1 MDLNFDYDAARSAGY
16 SDDDI
21 LNGLQKKGLLDFDLG
36 AARKAGYNSTEILS
50 SILPQRAPEPP
61 KESSSLLR
69 RAGDIGISA
78 LKGAI
83 SVPETAVGLA
93 DIVTGGYAGKAA
105 EELGFRPKEA
115 KAALNELYSP
125 EQQAAN
131 QRVAEAKGFLPSIGA
146 MVSNP
151 STLVQTGV
159 ESIPSMLAGGAVGR
173 GLVAGAGRLGLGLGE
188 VGAAAAGE
196 GVVGGGQAA
205 EQIRQANENGELTA
219 GQALSALG
227 SGIGTGI
234 FGAVGGR
241 IAHKLGIGDID
252 TALVNSGAP
261 VQSSKGVIRR
271 LIEGGVSEGVF
282 EELPQSIQ
290 EQIWQNAALDK
301 PLLEGVGEQAAQ
313 GLLAGGLFGS
323 VAGAALHGHPAAQ
336 AAEAVQGEPQ
346 RLGYKPD
353 PLLVFPDGSV
363 GRQSDADS
371 FIAGLPED
379 QRVAARARL
388 YGYQEQQVSEN
399 DVLQAQS
406 VNDAIAV
413 ANRAIEQGTPEYQA
427 QKADEVGKAW
437 DAYLAEQSQRRQTE
451 YDAAEAARRSQES
464 AAMLEQQRTQQ
475 VEQAN
480 AITEAQGFNQA
491 EPTAMQLA
499 MQRAQEQRQSRIT
512 EAQNP
517 DVTQA
522 RAILDAAGVTGNE
535 RMRALRSIRTGENTL
550 EDLADAHPP
559 KATNVA
565 NQLQN
570 AQPLPQQRI
579 AGAEVP
585 QQLQPAEAAGRTPGA
600 PLAEEPGGAGAS
612 GPAVS
617 VPATATGAGET
628 AARTAAALSRITG
641 RHVNGEW
648 NTFSPQSG
656 SLGVPREVMPQV
668 KAEARGAL
676 TQFLAARGIT
686 HEPAREIPA
695 ASLKPTQQE
704 FSEAKVRQAQDYQ
717 GGERSILVSSDGYV
731 LDGHHQWLAALAND
745 QPVKAIQLNAPI
757 AKLLD
762 EVHEFPSAET
772 AEGAPQKT
780 AQNIPENIPED
791 DGSDIPVAFMRRV
804 KVPHEVW
811 VQDENRYET
820 VQLGAD
826 KALAS
831 VREDITN
838 LEALLKCIRG

>member
-1 MDLNFDYDAARSAGY
+1 
-16 SDDDI
+16 
-21 LNGLQKKGLLDFDLG
+21 
-36 AARKAGYNSTEILS
+36 
-50 SILPQRAPEPP
+50 
-61 KESSSLLR
+61 
-69 RAGDIGISA
+69 
-78 LKGAI
+78 
-83 SVPETAVGLA
+83 
-93 DIVTGGYAGKAA
+93 
-105 EELGFRPKEA
+105 
-115 KAALNELYSP
+115 
-125 EQQAAN
+125 
-131 QRVAEAKGFLPSIGA
+131 
-146 MVSNP
+146 
-151 STLVQTGV
+151 
-159 ESIPSMLAGGAVGR
+159 
-173 GLVAGAGRLGLGLGE
+173 
-188 VGAAAAGE
+188 
-196 GVVGGGQAA
+196 
-205 EQIRQANENGELTA
+205 
-219 GQALSALG
+219 
-227 SGIGTGI
+227 
-234 FGAVGGR
+234 
-241 IAHKLGIGDID
+241 
-252 TALVNSGAP
+252 
-261 VQSSKGVIRR
+261 
-271 LIEGGVSEGVF
+271 
-282 EELPQSIQ
+282 
-290 EQIWQNAALDK
+290 
-301 PLLEGVGEQAAQ
+301 EQAAQ

-565 NQLQN
+565 NQ
-570 AQPLPQQRI
+570 
-579 AGAEVP
+579 
-585 QQLQPAEAAGRTPGA
+585 QLQPAEAAGRTPGA

-745 QPVKAIQLNAPI
+745 QP
-757 AKLLD
+757 
-762 EVHEFPSAET
+762 
-772 AEGAPQKT
+772 
-780 AQNIPENIPED
+780 
-791 DGSDIPVAFMRRV
+791 
-804 KVPHEVW
+804 
-811 VQDENRYET
+811 
-820 VQLGAD
+820 
-826 KALAS
+826 
-831 VREDITN
+831 
-838 LEALLKCIRG
+838 